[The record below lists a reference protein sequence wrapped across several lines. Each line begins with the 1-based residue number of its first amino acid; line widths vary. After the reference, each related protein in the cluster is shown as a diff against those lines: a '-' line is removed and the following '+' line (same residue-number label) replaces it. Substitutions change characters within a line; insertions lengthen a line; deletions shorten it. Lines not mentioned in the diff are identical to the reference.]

1 MLIYLSL
8 TLYNQELTA
17 AFNNTLKNNLK
28 VCGVLGCIASLHSS
42 FYYWM
47 EAVVSFLPWLLFIYV
62 CISWL
67 AEHNT

>member
-28 VCGVLGCIASLHSS
+28 VCVVLGCIAPLHSS

-47 EAVVSFLPWLLFIYV
+47 EAVVSFMSWLLFIYV
-62 CISWL
+62 CISWV
-67 AEHNT
+67 AEHST

>member
-1 MLIYLSL
+1 M
-8 TLYNQELTA
+8 YNQELTA
-17 AFNNTLKNNLK
+17 AFNDTLKNNLK
-28 VCGVLGCIASLHSS
+28 VCGVLGCITPLHSS

-47 EAVVSFLPWLLFIYV
+47 EAVVIFMPWLLFIYV

>member
-17 AFNNTLKNNLK
+17 AFNNTHKNNLK
-28 VCGVLGCIASLHSS
+28 VCGVLGCIAPLHSL

-47 EAVVSFLPWLLFIYV
+47 EVSFMPWLLFIYV

-67 AEHNT
+67 AEHST